1 MSDTPRTDA
10 ETWEAG
16 GFEVVAPS
24 FARTLE
30 RELSAAIARA
40 EAAEI
45 VAKARM
51 TMIGELV
58 EENKK
63 VTAELD
69 RLTTLR
75 PASEHDEKTVVQ
87 WFDMDEYKEWV
98 PVLSSKYAP
107 HTGCKWTPIP
117 TPKEV
122 KP

>member
-10 ETWEAG
+10 VLFDRLNLDAH
-16 GFEVVAPS
+16 
-24 FARTLE
+24 ARQLE
-30 RELSAAIARA
+30 RELSAALARA

-75 PASEHDEKTVVQ
+75 PASEHDGKTEVIWWDINQGWKPVRSAP
-87 WFDMDEYKEWV
+87 V
-98 PVLSSKYAP
+98 PWTIDDRTRVT
-107 HTGCKWTPIP
+107 HWTPIP
-117 TPKEV
+117 TPKE
-122 KP
+122 PT